1 MGMAPIVAAAACSSC
16 HAFVA
21 ERRGAL
27 AAVQMKEKAQKDVLE
42 LDGIVLESLPN
53 ANFRVQLQDS
63 DQVLLAH
70 ISGKIRKNYI
80 KILVGD
86 LVTCEIS
93 PYDLT
98 KGRITF
104 RHKNK

>member
-1 MGMAPIVAAAACSSC
+1 MALRLLLVLCAAPAVNALLLGRPMAPIVAAPACSSC

-63 DQVLLAH
+63 DQVRCLHAACLT
-70 ISGKIRKNYI
+70 R
-80 KILVGD
+80 VG
-86 LVTCEIS
+86 EW
-93 PYDLT
+93 
-98 KGRITF
+98 
-104 RHKNK
+104 